1 MTISIDESIQIF
13 KAEIIAQDQRLS
25 ARRSE
30 ALLEACACLKLRFN
44 SRKNVLALLG
54 MAEGVIQYLRK
65 RGGGADSE
73 CLDFLK
79 ETLAHVVNIYEE
91 GKFDPQREEQL
102 GQRMYKNFTTLRAT
116 LQVRR
121 APTAGPRH
129 QPAPQPAAT
138 QTPPGEA
145 AGAEEPAFGS
155 PPANP
160 APSPAENPTPA
171 AGAQQAETKSAPAA
185 GRHRLYKPQVGENFQ
200 VIRIGEQTLAVAASA
215 IALTTKLRPQ
225 RRAAYLASCQ
235 IPLKDFNPLFG
246 NLSRQFQ
253 GPLSTIPAGRLKK
266 LNLPLV
272 TPKGGELPEL
282 PEEEAA
288 HLMIISHGQW
298 QGVLFGRLET
308 TTPLTL
314 QRFEAATNGDIA
326 GMGTMEG
333 DSVYH
338 LLNHR
343 ALLEREGFLAV

>member
-1 MTISIDESIQIF
+1 MTLSIDESIQIF

-65 RGGGADSE
+65 RDDGADPE
-73 CLDFLK
+73 GLDFLK

-102 GQRMYKNFTTLRAT
+102 GQRMYKHFTALRAT
-116 LQVRR
+116 LKGRR
-121 APTAGPRH
+121 APAAGPR
-129 QPAPQPAAT
+129 PQPAAP

-145 AGAEEPAFGS
+145 AGAEEPAPDP
-155 PPANP
+155 PPADAGP
-160 APSPAENPTPA
+160 PPA
-171 AGAQQAETKSAPAA
+171 ANPDPATGAPQAEAKAAPATA
-185 GRHRLYKPQVGENFQ
+185 RHRLYKPQIGESFQ
-200 VIRIGEQTLAVAASA
+200 VIRIGEQALAVAGSA
-215 IALTTKLRPQ
+215 IALTAKLRPR

-246 NLSRQFQ
+246 NLSRRFQ

-272 TPKGGELPEL
+272 TPKGGDLPEL

-288 HLMIISHGQW
+288 DLMIISHGQW
-298 QGVLFGRLET
+298 QGVLFGHLET

-314 QRFEAATNGDIA
+314 QRFEAAANGDIA
-326 GMGTMEG
+326 GLGTMEG

>member
-25 ARRSE
+25 GRRSE
-30 ALLEACACLKLRFN
+30 ALLEACACLKLRFK

-102 GQRMYKNFTTLRAT
+102 GQRMYKHFTALRAT
-116 LQVRR
+116 LKGRR
-121 APTAGPRH
+121 ATSAGPH
-129 QPAPQPAAT
+129 PQPAAP

-145 AGAEEPAFGS
+145 AGAEEPAPGPPPADVS
-155 PPANP
+155 PPP
-160 APSPAENPTPA
+160 AADVPQAEKKSTPA
-171 AGAQQAETKSAPAA
+171 AGP
-185 GRHRLYKPQVGENFQ
+185 HRQYKPQIGESFQ
-200 VIRIGEQTLAVAASA
+200 VIRIGEQTLAVAGSA
-215 IALTTKLRPQ
+215 IALTAKLRPR

-246 NLSRQFQ
+246 NLSRRFQ

-272 TPKGGELPEL
+272 TPKGGDLPEL

-314 QRFEAATNGDIA
+314 QRFEAAANGDIA
-326 GMGTMEG
+326 GLGTMEG
-333 DSVYH
+333 DSVYQ